1 MVGPVIQREVKVQ
14 WSPPASP
21 APVIGYNLSCTPTPN
36 LPPPTYSSPPET
48 TFTLTGLAP
57 DTDYSCSLVAF
68 NNVGPGPSVT
78 ISFTTLQDCELNL
91 EKNPSE
97 TLTAITFVS
106 FPFKF
111 FSDRSFQMQ
120 LSGLFV
126 CSEWVVSHPCI
137 MKVERLL
144 FAFFTEFF
152 HE

>member
-1 MVGPVIQREVKVQ
+1 MQVVEPVAEREVKVQ

-36 LPPPTYSSPPET
+36 PLPPTFSSPPET
-48 TFTLTGLAP
+48 TFTLTGLVP

-91 EKNPSE
+91 ETNPCE
-97 TLTAITFVS
+97 TLQPLIFI
-106 FPFKF
+106 
-111 FSDRSFQMQ
+111 SDRSFQMQ

-126 CSEWVVSHPCI
+126 CPEWVVSHP
-137 MKVERLL
+137 
-144 FAFFTEFF
+144 
-152 HE
+152 